1 MSKLRIG
8 FAAVLLVAVFAV
20 MPAASAGFE
29 SVGTV
34 MEFSAGITA
43 ASNPLGIAAGPDGN
57 LWFTEQTGNRIGR
70 ITTTGTVTEFSAGTT
85 AKSGPSGIAKGP
97 DGNLWFTEL
106 SGNRIGRITPGG
118 TVTGEFSAG
127 ITGSGMRG
135 IAAGPDGNLWFT
147 EQTGPRI
154 GRITPTGTVTEFS
167 AGIKA
172 GSTPTGIAAGPDGNL
187 WFTEF
192 EGNQIGRIIAH
203 EPPHFYSNHVILPE
217 ESGGPG
223 AEGKDFIAFG
233 SLMLTTRFTSPIRCL
248 NEFGGDAFNPTGGG
262 AGEGRIDA
270 WIPFD
275 CTEEDCEAVLKS
287 KPEILPEGLNKFG
300 EWEAKLTEAVAGK
313 IRLKW
318 GNSTLG
324 SPTQMKFLVECPNAG
339 AGEFKFKAKG
349 ELSPLVVN
357 GTLIGSAPSKQNF
370 EHEAGELEVQ
380 EPPVK
385 GEGEVNGSLRTM
397 GYETGEI
404 ISAKNP

>member
-1 MSKLRIG
+1 VTEVGDRVARITPTG
-8 FAAVLLVAVFAV
+8 AV
-20 MPAASAGFE
+20 
-29 SVGTV
+29 T
-34 MEFSAGITA
+34 EFSTGIRQ
-43 ASNPLGIAAGPDGN
+43 SGHPLGIAAGPDGN
-57 LWFTEQTGNRIGR
+57 LWFAERDADRVGR
-70 ITTTGTVTEFSAGTT
+70 ITPTGTVTEFSTSISPGA
-85 AKSGPSGIAKGP
+85 APF
-97 DGNLWFTEL
+97 D
-106 SGNRIGRITPGG
+106 ITP
-118 TVTGEFSAG
+118 
-127 ITGSGMRG
+127 
-135 IAAGPDGNLWFT
+135 GPDGNLWFT

-167 AGIKA
+167 TGIKA
-172 GSTPTGIAAGPDGNL
+172 GSTPTGIAAGPDGNV

-223 AEGKDFIAFG
+223 AEGKDIIAFG

-248 NEFGGDAFNPTGGG
+248 SEFGGDAFNPTGGG

-270 WIPFD
+270 WIPYD

-287 KPEILPEGLNKFG
+287 KPEILPEGLNRFG
-300 EWEAKLTEAVAGK
+300 EWETKLTEAVAGK

-324 SPTQMKFLVECPNAG
+324 SPTQIKFLLECPNAG

-349 ELSPLVVN
+349 ELSPLIEN
-357 GTLIGSAPSKQNF
+357 GTLIGSAPSRQKF

-385 GEGEVNGSLRTM
+385 GEGEVNGTLRTM